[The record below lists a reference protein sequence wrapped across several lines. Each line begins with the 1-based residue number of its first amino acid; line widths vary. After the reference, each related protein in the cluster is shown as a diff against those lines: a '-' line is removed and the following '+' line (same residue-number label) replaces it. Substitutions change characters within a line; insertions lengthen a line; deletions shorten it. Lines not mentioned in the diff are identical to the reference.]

1 MELNCSRG
9 VCVDSKSERRKSMR
23 WRAAWPVNV
32 HTSQG
37 DFVGETIT
45 ISEMGISIYCD
56 EPLSLKKVIHLTIF
70 PPDHEVIRIS
80 GEIVWSDLFGIDDRD
95 DVVGFGIF
103 FIKISD
109 ADRRYVREVVSAQT
123 D

>member
-1 MELNCSRG
+1 M
-9 VCVDSKSERRKSMR
+9 DSKSERRKSMR
-23 WRAAWPVNV
+23 WRVAWPVNV
-32 HTSQG
+32 HTNQG

-45 ISEMGISIYCD
+45 VSETGISIYCD
-56 EPLSLKKVIHLTIF
+56 EPLSLKKVIQLTIF
-70 PPDHEVIRIS
+70 PPDHEAIRIS

-109 ADRRYVREVVSAQT
+109 ADRRHFREVVSAQT